1 MSLKLSRNMPPF
13 EGVAAS
19 STATCRLPIGL
30 TYHQVYVRLGNVAAG
45 PGPEIGDIT
54 EIRVV
59 ANGENI
65 QRIVGGDILDAY
77 NQFDGRAA
85 FPAAGTA
92 GFITIDFDRYGLRTR
107 AGEEFTALG
116 TGIPNDP
123 NPVTTLS
130 LEIDIGAGATNPTL
144 SAVAR
149 QSVPQPL
156 GLIKKVRTFY
166 ESIGG
171 AGDLEISTLPKGDV
185 INRIFFGETGAGDTT
200 NLRIERDNFTVFQ
213 RSSVLNSLIQSDGV
227 RVPQSDYYVYDPTET
242 GDGAEGLVTQGV
254 NDLRFILT
262 ADGAIDYTIG
272 VEYIGTVDL

>member
-1 MSLKLSRNMPPF
+1 MSLKLTRNMPPF

-30 TYHQVYVRLGNVAAG
+30 TFHQVYVLMGNVAAG
-45 PGPEIGDIT
+45 PGPEIGDIS

-59 ANGENI
+59 ANGENV
-65 QRIVGGDILDAY
+65 QRIVGGAVLNSY
-77 NQFDGRAA
+77 NQFDSRAA

-92 GFITIDFDRYGLRTR
+92 GYITIDFDRYGLRTR
-107 AGEEFTALG
+107 AGEELTALG
-116 TGIPNDP
+116 TGLAADP

-130 LEIDIGAGATNPTL
+130 LEIDINAGATNPTL

-149 QSVPQPL
+149 QSVPEQL
-156 GLIKKVRTFY
+156 GLIKKIRTFY

-171 AGDLEISTLPKGDV
+171 AGDLEVSTLPKGDI
-185 INRIFFGETGAGDTT
+185 INRIFFGASANNTT

-227 RVPQSDYYVYDPTET
+227 RVPQAGYYVYDPTET
-242 GDGAEGLVTQGV
+242 GDGAEGLVTAGV